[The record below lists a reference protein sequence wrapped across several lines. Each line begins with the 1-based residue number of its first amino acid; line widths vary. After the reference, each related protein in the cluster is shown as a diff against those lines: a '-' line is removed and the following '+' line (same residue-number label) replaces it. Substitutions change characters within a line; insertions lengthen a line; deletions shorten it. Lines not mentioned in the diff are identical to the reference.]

1 MDSFLYTGS
10 DVVDVPSLDAVAGQ
24 VHGLPFWWLDI
35 GDPPLEAGALAL
47 VVDDARD
54 AEWLTDF
61 GHLPRFQW
69 TDKNLRVRV
78 PVYEGGHALEVHA
91 LLADDRLVTCHPDAR
106 AAFTAIRERSERDK
120 NPPTGMAALVLLLED
135 MLATFRPVLADLR
148 KEMYDLSEDILV
160 RPSKDQMRD
169 LSAARRRV
177 QEVRVALATYADAAS
192 DFVDRLSLLPAM
204 PTADRLVLQA
214 HASHAT
220 SMAQQVEALQD
231 AGTHAI
237 ETYVSMVTTRQGQV
251 INWLTFVS
259 IVFLPLTFLTG
270 FFGMNFDWMVNN
282 VTSAAAFW
290 ILGVGLP
297 DRGGCAGVHRR
308 PEAVPGAARRRAGQP
323 GYRSRRIG
331 GPAAERRR
339 VASRPWPSAPSS
351 FVRRT
356 SPMACRRPGRAP
368 CCGPSG
374 WATTTGSSPR
384 SAWRRRGTR

>member
-1 MDSFLYTGS
+1 
-10 DVVDVPSLDAVAGQ
+10 
-24 VHGLPFWWLDI
+24 
-35 GDPPLEAGALAL
+35 
-47 VVDDARD
+47 
-54 AEWLTDF
+54 
-61 GHLPRFQW
+61 
-69 TDKNLRVRV
+69 
-78 PVYEGGHALEVHA
+78 
-91 LLADDRLVTCHPDAR
+91 
-106 AAFTAIRERSERDK
+106 
-120 NPPTGMAALVLLLED
+120 
-135 MLATFRPVLADLR
+135 MLATFRPTLADLR

-192 DFVDRLSLLPAM
+192 DFVDRLSLLPEM

-220 SMAQQVEALQD
+220 SLAQQVEALQD

-290 ILGVGLP
+290 ILGVGLQIAVVALVFIVGRRFFP
-297 DRGGCAGVHRR
+297 VLRGDVQGSPATGLVESSG
-308 PEAVPGAARRRAGQP
+308 PPLAD
-323 GYRSRRIG
+323 G
-331 GPAAERRR
+331 G
-339 VASRPWPSAPSS
+339 
-351 FVRRT
+351 
-356 SPMACRRPGRAP
+356 
-368 CCGPSG
+368 
-374 WATTTGSSPR
+374 
-384 SAWRRRGTR
+384 